1 MYSKNDIRQIIQDYH
16 WLVRLIDS
24 KVYECDSTSIGQY
37 GIESAMPRA
46 KGTTGDKVLVR
57 VLRNE
62 KDRKKTENMISRTS
76 VIDNHE
82 HLIENE
88 KTYHILQLMKQG
100 ESNRRIKILLKIG
113 HTNLTKRIEDIVNI
127 LYEAQDN

>member
-1 MYSKNDIRQIIQDYH
+1 MYSKNEIRKIINDYH
-16 WLVRLIDS
+16 WLIRLIDS
-24 KVYECDSTSIGQY
+24 KVYEYDSNSIGQY
-37 GIESAMPRA
+37 GIESSMPKA
-46 KGTTGDKVLVR
+46 QGGTSDKVLVR

-62 KDRKKTENMISRTS
+62 KDRKKTENMIDRIN
-76 VIDNHE
+76 VIDKHE
-82 HLIENE
+82 DLIENE